1 MIDSHPGNRAGDRA
15 PRRWP
20 SWQTVLA
27 LLLAGAAAV
36 TLFASFMST
45 SAPQADQAGEGP
57 APAAAATFTALTSQG
72 EKVPVPGGSK
82 PSVLFFFSIGCGA
95 CGPGTRAL
103 AEVQNSS
110 PAAANYVAVDIAPY
124 ETAEEIK
131 EFLAG
136 NNASSLAFASD
147 SGTQLITAYQINQ
160 VSTAV
165 VLDAAGREVFRAVEP
180 GAAELRTA
188 LAAAGAG

>member
-1 MIDSHPGNRAGDRA
+1 MFSSA
-15 PRRWP
+15 PR
-20 SWQTVLA
+20 
-27 LLLAGAAAV
+27 
-36 TLFASFMST
+36 
-45 SAPQADQAGEGP
+45 ADQAGEGP
-57 APAAAATFTALTSQG
+57 APAAAARFTAVTSQG

-95 CGPGTRAL
+95 CGPGIRVL
-103 AEVQNSS
+103 AEVQNIS

-147 SGTQLITAYQINQ
+147 SDIRLVTAYQINQ

-165 VLDAAGREVFRAVEP
+165 VLDAAGIEVFRGVKP
-180 GAAELRTA
+180 GAAEL
-188 LAAAGAG
+188 